1 MALRDFALLVVVL
14 ACSAAC
20 VEKRSPPKRL
30 ANGTA
35 SAPLSARATSSAPPA
50 QAARVVELW
59 PEGVP
64 GLLADAPPEH
74 IEDERVYNV
83 SVPTLSLFPA
93 PAPDARRAGVI
104 VCPGGGYVRLS
115 ITKEGSD
122 VTRYLNSLGV
132 SAFVLKYRVAPYRH
146 PAPLRDVLRAVRW
159 VRSHAEELGVDA
171 GRIGVFGS
179 SAGGHLAAS
188 AGTLFA
194 SPEGKTGAPLDAVSA
209 RPDFIA
215 LLYPVITMKD
225 PHVHAGSRKALLGP
239 EPAESAVEA
248 ASLEL
253 HVSGD
258 SPPAFIVHTAED
270 RSVPVENSLAFY
282 QALRA
287 AAVPAEMH
295 LYEKGPH
302 GFGLRKD
309 LGPASEWP
317 ARFAEWLR
325 ARGMLGP

>member
-1 MALRDFALLVVVL
+1 VVWRYVALLVVVL
-14 ACSAAC
+14 ACKARPEEKPAPQRLEKVAASA
-20 VEKRSPPKRL
+20 S
-30 ANGTA
+30 A
-35 SAPLSARATSSAPPA
+35 SAPAAPRPA
-50 QAARVVELW
+50 PRVVELW

-64 GLLADAPPEH
+64 GLLADAAPER

-83 SVPTLSLFPA
+83 SVATLTVFPA
-93 PAPDARRAGVI
+93 PAPDERRAAVI
-104 VCPGGGYVRLS
+104 VCPGGGYVRLAVA
-115 ITKEGSD
+115 KEGSE
-122 VTRYLNSLGV
+122 VTRFLNSLGV

-159 VRSHAEELGVDA
+159 VRSHADELGVDA

-188 AGTLFA
+188 AGTLFD
-194 SPEGKTGAPLDAVSA
+194 SSEGKTGAPLDSVAA

-215 LLYPVITMKD
+215 LLYPVITMKE
-225 PHVHAGSRKALLGP
+225 PHAHAGSRKALLGP
-239 EPAESAVEA
+239 DPAPSAIEA

-253 HVSGD
+253 HVRRET
-258 SPPAFIVHTAED
+258 PPTFIVHTAED
-270 RSVPVENSLAFY
+270 KSVPVENSLAFY

-287 AAVPAEMH
+287 AAIPAEMH

-325 ARGMLGP
+325 AQGFLGSR